1 MGDEEGPS
9 VEDRLAGDEFRRQPR
24 MSATTDA
31 GTSPAI
37 GMGEEVVHQ
46 ITGTRGGAE
55 RLEKPGNA
63 ARTPVIGIPPDDA
76 AGARPADARHRL
88 AGLTLLPGLPH
99 EPVHR
104 PPHPPGPTRK
114 AT

>member
-1 MGDEEGPS
+1 MGDEEGSS

-31 GTSPAI
+31 GTSPGI

-46 ITGTRGGAE
+46 ITGNRGGAE

-63 ARTPVIGIPPDDA
+63 ARTSVIGITADDA
-76 AGARPADARHRL
+76 AVASSADEPDRL
-88 AGLTLLPGLPH
+88 AEIALLLGLLHGD
-99 EPVHR
+99 R
-104 PPHPPGPTRK
+104 KSTRLNSSP
-114 AT
+114 